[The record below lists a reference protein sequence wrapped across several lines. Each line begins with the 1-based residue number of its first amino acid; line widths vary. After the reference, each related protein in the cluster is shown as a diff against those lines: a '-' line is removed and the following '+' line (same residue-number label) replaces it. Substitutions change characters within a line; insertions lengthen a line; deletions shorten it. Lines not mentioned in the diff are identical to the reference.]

1 MLEAPD
7 ADAYDRSAEPF
18 GYAQDRRS
26 RRSLLAHLA
35 SDAPLLSRDKR
46 AKAFLNRNQD
56 FLGRFK
62 GKAREIIELLVDKYR
77 VWGIEEIAK
86 PEIFRVRPLSEY
98 GTFTAIAEPFQGQGN
113 LRKAVDEL
121 QVRLYAAA

>member
-1 MLEAPD
+1 MQQTKK
-7 ADAYDRSAEPF
+7 
-18 GYAQDRRS
+18 YAM
-26 RRSLLAHLA
+26 
-35 SDAPLLSRDKR
+35 K

-62 GKAREIIELLVDKYR
+62 GRAREIIELLVDKYH
-77 VWGIEEIAK
+77 VWGVEEIAK
-86 PEIFRVRPLSEY
+86 PEVFRVCPLSEY
-98 GTFTAIAEPFQGQGN
+98 GTFTTIAKLFQGPGN

>member
-1 MLEAPD
+1 LVSHDE
-7 ADAYDRSAEPF
+7 
-18 GYAQDRRS
+18 
-26 RRSLLAHLA
+26 
-35 SDAPLLSRDKR
+35 R

-86 PEIFRVRPLSEY
+86 PDVFRVHPLSEY
-98 GTFTAIAEPFQGQGN
+98 GTFTAIAKLFHGGRN

>member
-1 MLEAPD
+1 
-7 ADAYDRSAEPF
+7 
-18 GYAQDRRS
+18 
-26 RRSLLAHLA
+26 LL
-35 SDAPLLSRDKR
+35 P
-46 AKAFLNRNQD
+46 NRNQD

-62 GKAREIIELLVDKYR
+62 GKAREILEMLVDKYR

-86 PEIFRVRPLSEY
+86 PEVFRVRPLSQY
-98 GTFTAIAEPFQGQGN
+98 GTFMAIVDLFQGLEN